1 MSNTTETPRES
12 GGGNRRRR
20 SRGGQNR
27 KRNNNQSGGDN
38 RDNREPRE
46 PRGNREPRENRE
58 NRGSSGDNR
67 RQGGQS
73 GKPRR
78 RPMPKPA
85 ELTWWQKLLK
95 VVGLYKEPVKPA
107 RKPRIQSDEPK
118 SAPKSNT
125 RVARTAKS
133 ETNQET
139 EAAPT
144 EGERRPRKSR
154 ERAERSERGERT
166 GRSENRNGGNPDSVE
181 SARVYVGN
189 LSYEATEQDIKELF
203 KGIGSVRN
211 VEIVYDRKTH
221 RSKGF
226 GFVEMIH
233 VDEAK
238 RAVEV
243 LHDQFFLGREMVVS
257 GAKRKGQ
264 DEREDQ
270 DDARAEKPKPVEL
283 APLPPAAAVESD
295 PAEKAPDADEQPVA
309 AVASTD
315 IVTPVIV
322 PEPEQVEAPAAEE
335 SAEEPE
341 RKPDA

>member
-1 MSNTTETPRES
+1 
-12 GGGNRRRR
+12 
-20 SRGGQNR
+20 
-27 KRNNNQSGGDN
+27 
-38 RDNREPRE
+38 
-46 PRGNREPRENRE
+46 
-58 NRGSSGDNR
+58 
-67 RQGGQS
+67 
-73 GKPRR
+73 
-78 RPMPKPA
+78 MPKPA

-95 VVGLYKEPVKPA
+95 AIGIYKEPVKPA
-107 RKPRIQSDEPK
+107 RKPRVQSDEPK
-118 SAPKSNT
+118 SPPKSNT

-133 ETNQET
+133 ETT
-139 EAAPT
+139 PDAGAA

-154 ERAERSERGERT
+154 ERGDRGERSERSDRGERSERPN
-166 GRSENRNGGNPDSVE
+166 RSENRSGGNPDSVE
-181 SARVYVGN
+181 SARIYVGN

-226 GFVEMIH
+226 GFVEMMH

-264 DEREDQ
+264 DEREEQ
-270 DDARAEKPKPVEL
+270 DDNREEKTKPVEL
-283 APLPPAAAVESD
+283 APLPPAAAIEPD
-295 PAEKAPDADEQPVA
+295 PTEKAPEAAVEEQPTA
-309 AVASTD
+309 DIASTD

-322 PEPEQVEAPAAEE
+322 PEAEQLEAPAEE
-335 SAEEPE
+335 KAPEETEQAE
-341 RKPDA
+341 RKPEA